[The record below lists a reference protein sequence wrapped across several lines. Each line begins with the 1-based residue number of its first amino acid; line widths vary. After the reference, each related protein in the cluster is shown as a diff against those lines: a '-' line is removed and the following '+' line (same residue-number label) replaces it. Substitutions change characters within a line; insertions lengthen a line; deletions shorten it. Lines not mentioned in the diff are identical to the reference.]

1 VWVLGLLHMDIIR
14 ERLEREFDLD
24 LILTSPNVEYHV
36 LTRSGEYIEVR
47 NPSQFPDFSE
57 VELVE
62 EPYVRGP

>member
-1 VWVLGLLHMDIIR
+1 
-14 ERLEREFDLD
+14 LD